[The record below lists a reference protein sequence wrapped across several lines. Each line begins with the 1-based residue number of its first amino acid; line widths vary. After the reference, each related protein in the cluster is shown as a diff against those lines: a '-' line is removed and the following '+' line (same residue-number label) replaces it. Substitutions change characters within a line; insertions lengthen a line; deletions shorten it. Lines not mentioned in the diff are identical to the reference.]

1 MPRTCKVKTFHEYKG
16 FSGFKFANKDV
27 YNQENFLKFP
37 FVLLKLSI
45 WFFGEFSFRKGKLS
59 CYWIIVF
66 LCRVIKMKFYWFIAT
81 FLFFFFL
88 KDKKLNKLPV
98 ALKFHYFLTVLSLY
112 STLFYQW
119 FLLVLFPCKDPLHCI
134 NLQREGTT
142 IKLRV

>member
-1 MPRTCKVKTFHEYKG
+1 M
-16 FSGFKFANKDV
+16 

-37 FVLLKLSI
+37 FVLFKHSI
-45 WFFGEFSFRKGKLS
+45 WFFGEFSFRKGKVS

-66 LCRVIKMKFYWFIAT
+66 LCRVIKMKFYWFIAV
-81 FLFFFFL
+81 FFFFFL

-119 FLLVLFPCKDPLHCI
+119 FLLVLFPCKDPSPLYKSSKRKNHHKPESVETLFLLPALKI
-134 NLQREGTT
+134 P
-142 IKLRV
+142 IKPVTS